1 MKINHIYLQ
10 SPFEKPALIKNC
22 AFLERYTTFP
32 NTENEKFWYLVLK
45 RDNFKEIT
53 FYSASVRRQI
63 RAGLRRNK
71 IKLIDKNKIS
81 LPLFKEIFK
90 FIVSVFRRYDQKGNK
105 YFRFSE
111 NNLNSLIEESDYI
124 FIAKSSKDKQ
134 ISGII
139 FLKKIK
145 DGIFMSEAFF
155 SKNGLR
161 NYVSYSLFYSIIS
174 FSKEQKNIKYIT
186 NGTLNLEH
194 ITEVHDFLIR
204 NFEFT
209 KVFVDLHI
217 RISLSFLLLF
227 YLMKYIPFLRF
238 NKYINLKYKALH
250 KLFSYKKSFQVKL
263 I

>member
-10 SPFEKPALIKNC
+10 SPFEKPELIKNC
-22 AFLERYTTFP
+22 ALLERYTTYP
-32 NTENEKFWYLVLK
+32 NTEDEKFFYLVLR
-45 RDNFKEIT
+45 RDNFKEIN
-53 FYSASVRRQI
+53 FYSSSVRRQI

-71 IKLIDKNKIS
+71 IKLINNKIS
-81 LPLFKEIFK
+81 HLLFKEMFK
-90 FIVSVFRRYDQKGNK
+90 FILAVFRRYDQKGNK
-105 YFRFSE
+105 YLRFSE
-111 NNLNSLIEESDYI
+111 NNLNSLIWESDFI
-124 FIAKSSKDKQ
+124 FIAESSKDKQ

-145 DGIFMSEAFF
+145 DGLFMSEAFF

-161 NYVSYSLFYSIIS
+161 NYVSYSLFYSVIS

-186 NGTLNLEH
+186 NGTVNLEH

-204 NFEFT
+204 NFEFK

-217 RISLSFLLLF
+217 RISLLLLLLF
-227 YLMKYIPFLRF
+227 FLIKYLPFLRF
-238 NKYINLKYKALH
+238 NKYINLKYKAMY
-250 KLFSYKKSFQVKL
+250 KLFSYKKSIKVKL